1 MSIIDRFRQLPTQ
14 VPYIIGNEACER
26 FSFYGMRNILVAFLS
41 TTLLAAL
48 GPDQA
53 KVAAKEAF
61 HIFVLGVYFFPLLGG
76 FIADRWLGKYATILW
91 VSVLYCI
98 GQGIL
103 VLATMGNVND
113 AAMTGLLSGFDRLDL
128 FFAGLFLIALGSGG
142 IKPCV
147 SSFVGDQFTR
157 EQSGLAKL
165 VFEAFY
171 WSINLGS
178 LFASLFVPALLRSYG
193 PTIAFGVP
201 GVLMAIATVVFWAGS
216 RHYVKVPPAP
226 ADPHGFWRV
235 AWHAATSHWSGIALL
250 AVGLGVVVVAGWFRA
265 SLGNV
270 AAICTGLVGLLAV
283 FGIAAYVHLDRVK
296 ARHPTEAIQ
305 GVAAVLKL
313 LVLFGFITPFWSLF
327 DQKASTWV
335 LQADNMVKPEWFAP
349 SQMQALNPLLVMLL
363 IPFNNLVLYPALARI
378 GVVLSSLQKM
388 TIGIA
393 LAGIAYVIVAAFQFT
408 MAGGAPLSITWQILP
423 YVFLTMG
430 EVLVSATGLEFAYAQ
445 APLQMKSTIM
455 SFWSL
460 SVTVGNLWVLLVGR
474 TVQQAEVIA
483 WLKSNGLDPVGSQMV
498 FFALFAFVAAAAFF
512 TVARRYTVVDR
523 YHGTT

>member
-1 MSIIDRFRQLPTQ
+1 MMEWRRLPKQ

-41 TTLLAAL
+41 TTMLAYL
-48 GPDQA
+48 GPEPA

-61 HIFVLGVYFFPLLGG
+61 HVFVLGVYFFPLLGG

-91 VSVLYCI
+91 VSVLYCV
-98 GQGIL
+98 GQGVL
-103 VLATMGNVND
+103 VLATMDSDVL
-113 AAMTGLLSGFDRLDL
+113 GLASNQRLDL

-157 EQSGLAKL
+157 EQSGMAKV

-178 LFASLFVPALLRSYG
+178 LFASLFVPVLLRDFG

-201 GVLMAIATVVFWAGS
+201 GVLMAIATLVFWAGS

-235 AWHAATSHWSGIALL
+235 AWHAAISKPVGIGLFSGGFVIA
-250 AVGLGVVVVAGWFRA
+250 VAALMMRE

-270 AAICTGLVGLLAV
+270 AAICTGLVGLLAM
-283 FGIAAYVHLDRVK
+283 FGLAAYLHLDHVK
-296 ARHPTEAIQ
+296 ATHPSDAID
-305 GVAAVLKL
+305 GVRAVLKL
-313 LVLFGFITPFWSLF
+313 LVLFAFITPFWSLF

-335 LQADNMVKPEWFAP
+335 LQANLMDKPTWFAP
-349 SQMQALNPLLVMLL
+349 SQMQALNPLLVMML
-363 IPFNNLVLYPALARI
+363 IPFNNIVLYPLLKRI
-378 GVVLSSLQKM
+378 GIVLTSLQKM
-388 TIGIA
+388 TIGIS
-393 LAGIAYVIVAAFQFT
+393 LAGVAYVLVAAFQFT
-408 MAGGAPLSITWQILP
+408 MVGGEAMSITWQILP

-445 APLQMKSTIM
+445 APLRMKSTIM

-474 TVQQAEVIA
+474 TVQQPAVIA
-483 WLKSNGLDPVGSQMV
+483 WLNSRGLDPIGSQMV
-498 FFALFAFVAAAAFF
+498 FFAAFAFVAAAAFF
-512 TVARRYTVVDR
+512 VVARRYTVVDR
-523 YHGTT
+523 YHAS